1 MSEGILKFGVKF
13 EKIWDGFW
21 NIGICLA
28 HTVDHETY
36 LFINLLKWSF
46 SIGKMYFYED
56 EDKEAV

>member
-21 NIGICLA
+21 NIGVCLA
-28 HTVDHETY
+28 HTADHETY

-46 SIGKMYFYED
+46 SIGRMYFYED
-56 EDKEAV
+56 E